1 MFEFIAALFNLPVET
16 SHSPIA
22 MGLVLVG
29 ILCIAVGWLKIL
41 HRRQNRRFDQLEW
54 TASG

>member
-1 MFEFIAALFNLPVET
+1 MFEFIATLFNLPVET

-29 ILCIAVGWLKIL
+29 IFCIAVGWLKIL
-41 HRRQNRRFDQLEW
+41 HRRQNRRFDRLEW
-54 TASG
+54 TASR